1 MKYKHSESQIISA
14 VKNSLSIAQVCRILN
29 IKPCGGNYKTLKQ
42 KFKLWKIDIS
52 HFTGAAWNQ
61 GEKFINFSK
70 KIPLREILVKNSTY
84 GSTTHLKHRLFKE
97 GYKKEIC
104 EKCGIVKWNNKKIS
118 FELDH
123 VNGINNDN
131 RIENLRILC
140 PNCHSQTPTFRGRNK
155 RKEKKYRKKYF
166 CIDCGERCSNKNGR
180 CNKCNLIKRKANKKL
195 KEIFCPQCGREY
207 SGQGNMCRK
216 CYNEKNR
223 IVIRPPYQ
231 QLLQEI
237 KESSYV
243 AVGRKYGVSDNAIRK
258 WIRSYEKEI

>member
-140 PNCHSQTPTFRGRNK
+140 PNCHSQTPTWKGKNK
-155 RKEKKYRKKYF
+155 KT
-166 CIDCGERCSNKNGR
+166 NKNKITDTTLINSLLNSTSIRQALLTVGLAAKGGNYVR
-180 CNKCNLIKRKANKKL
+180 CKRLMIENKIIL
-195 KEIFCPQCGREY
+195 
-207 SGQGNMCRK
+207 
-216 CYNEKNR
+216 
-223 IVIRPPYQ
+223 
-231 QLLQEI
+231 
-237 KESSYV
+237 
-243 AVGRKYGVSDNAIRK
+243 
-258 WIRSYEKEI
+258 